1 MERGF
6 NSEYFD
12 QGLAAYFSGQVN
24 PDLLQVG
31 FAGNEASPAVK
42 AEPSSPDTMAAPE
55 SHRSPSL
62 YDIPP
67 FIAAHIPPQGNVDE
81 IDINSRENEA
91 NPVVKV
97 EPSSPDTMAVPESPR
112 SPSLYDIQ
120 PFYAAPV
127 ITPPQPAPEEMKRP
141 IPSRQPSPRTSPQRN
156 PLRSPLNGRGTR
168 RNLQFFINRGSQRR
182 AIGQA
187 QLSRRLR
194 MQEQQFELR
203 RHQRHVNEL
212 QRQHEQRLQDEENA
226 PCNSM
231 PVSRKRRYHGAPR
244 YIERFSIRD
253 EDERGRLSPYDFY

>member
-6 NSEYFD
+6 DSEYFH
-12 QGLAAYFSGQVN
+12 QVLAAYFSGQVN

-31 FAGNEASPAVK
+31 FAENEASPAVK

-127 ITPPQPAPEEMKRP
+127 ITPPQPAPEEMERP

-187 QLSRRLR
+187 QLSRQYR
-194 MQEQQFELR
+194 MQE
-203 RHQRHVNEL
+203 
-212 QRQHEQRLQDEENA
+212 
-226 PCNSM
+226 
-231 PVSRKRRYHGAPR
+231 
-244 YIERFSIRD
+244 
-253 EDERGRLSPYDFY
+253 

>member
-6 NSEYFD
+6 DSEYFD

-31 FAGNEASPAVK
+31 FAENEASPAVK
-42 AEPSSPDTMAAPE
+42 A
-55 SHRSPSL
+55 
-62 YDIPP
+62 
-67 FIAAHIPPQGNVDE
+67 
-81 IDINSRENEA
+81 
-91 NPVVKV
+91 

-127 ITPPQPAPEEMKRP
+127 ITPPQPAPEEMERP

-187 QLSRRLR
+187 QLSRRHR

-244 YIERFSIRD
+244 YIERFSFRD
-253 EDERGRLSPYDFY
+253 EEERGRLSPYDFY